1 MKGRSRSFF
10 AFAFAATASA
20 IAFLAPPAQAQPL
33 LRVEKVADG
42 VWGAQAQTGANVGWF
57 ISGDGVVVVDAGATP
72 SIARAMLQKIAETAK
87 KPVRTLILTHAHAD
101 HVGGAR
107 VFAASGAQVVCS
119 ENAATSIAGF
129 LFSPPNPKD
138 PADAKV
144 SAGSR
149 LLTLSERMIF
159 VAPSQQVQVYF
170 LGPAH
175 TNGDLVV
182 LLLKEKV
189 LFTGDVVINAPMP
202 YMQSPDC
209 DPLSWERVLVKLAGL
224 SVDVVVPGHGVIGPT
239 AGIQATGLYV
249 QKSVKL
255 ARMLIE
261 TAVPEELFNV
271 RLSAPDS
278 MIENVP
284 LNDQHLAN
292 IKAVVRFE
300 RERLK
305 NAEKEKKG

>member
-1 MKGRSRSFF
+1 MKGRWKPV
-10 AFAFAATASA
+10 FAFAAAA
-20 IAFLAPPAQAQPL
+20 LALSFPPPAQAQPL
-33 LRVEKVADG
+33 LQVEKVADG

-72 SIARAMLQKIAETAK
+72 SIARAILEKVAETAK

-101 HVGGAR
+101 HVGGVR
-107 VFAASGAQVVCS
+107 VFAASGVQIVCS
-119 ENAATSIAGF
+119 ENAAASISGV

-138 PADAKV
+138 PADARV
-144 SAGSR
+144 PAGSR
-149 LLTLSERMIF
+149 LLTLSERMMYL
-159 VAPSQQVQVYF
+159 APSQQVQVYW

-182 LLLKEKV
+182 LLPKEKV

-202 YMQSPDC
+202 YMQSTDC
-209 DPLSWERVLVKLAGL
+209 DPLGWERVLVKLAGL
-224 SVDVVVPGHGVIGPT
+224 SVSVVVPGHGLIGPV

-249 QKSVKL
+249 QKSIRL

-261 TAVPEELFNV
+261 TAVPEDLFNV
-271 RLSAPDS
+271 RLSEPDN

-305 NAEKEKKG
+305 KAEKKG